1 METGPD
7 GKLYLLEYGSG
18 WFAKNPDAGLSR
30 IDYISGNRPPKIAS
44 IDVDKTTGSLPFAV
58 KAKVNAADPENEKMK
73 YTWNLGNKITKE
85 TDTPELDY
93 TFDKAGDYKISVT
106 VKDTQGDSAVSNAID
121 VYAGNETPVVSIQ
134 VNGGNKSFYVP
145 GLPFQYSVSVTDKND
160 TSKIDPANLFVSVEY
175 LEGFDRAGSTMG
187 HQQGEATIS
196 GKNIMLSL
204 DCKSCHK
211 EAETSIGPSFVQV
224 SQKYAK
230 DTNAASYLAQ
240 KIVKGGGGVW
250 GEVAMAA
257 HPTLPEGDVSQI
269 VQWVLSLSNKE
280 AVKKSLPQ
288 SGSIT
293 PEQKKPNTALILTA
307 SYTDKGGTNIK
318 ALTGRNSIAL
328 RSNSVLFTGK
338 EEMKGYTSIGFNG
351 LNYMIIPLG
360 EGWFKI
366 DSIDLTGIKAIN
378 IFAGWQQPPAYG
390 FDFEIKLDA
399 PDGKTLGKGSL
410 TPPSDKKTQQGTVHV
425 AIDAVTDNAFHKIYV
440 ISKPKDAKE
449 IGQAGVAGLQFSNK

>member
-1 METGPD
+1 
-7 GKLYLLEYGSG
+7 
-18 WFAKNPDAGLSR
+18 
-30 IDYISGNRPPKIAS
+30 
-44 IDVDKTTGSLPFAV
+44 
-58 KAKVNAADPENEKMK
+58 
-73 YTWNLGNKITKE
+73 
-85 TDTPELDY
+85 
-93 TFDKAGDYKISVT
+93 
-106 VKDTQGDSAVSNAID
+106 
-121 VYAGNETPVVSIQ
+121 
-134 VNGGNKSFYVP
+134 
-145 GLPFQYSVSVTDKND
+145 
-160 TSKIDPANLFVSVEY
+160 
-175 LEGFDRAGSTMG
+175 
-187 HQQGEATIS
+187 
-196 GKNIMLSL
+196 MLSL

-230 DTNAASYLAQ
+230 DPNAASYLAQ